1 MPFDLLR
8 FVEIQ
13 ENTYEQALAEVRE
26 GKKRNHWMAYIFPIL
41 RELDDSDESEIYG
54 INSKAEAK
62 AYINHPILGTR
73 LREISRALFAF
84 EGKTAVDIFGVSDA
98 KKLISCMTLFA
109 EVSEDKVIFIEVLRK
124 YNEGEKDNRSLY
136 LMQFL

>member
-13 ENTYEQALAEVRE
+13 ENTFEQALLEIRE
-26 GKKRNHWMAYIFPIL
+26 GKKRNHWMAYIFPTL
-41 RELDDSDESEIYG
+41 RELEENDESEIYG

-62 AYINHPILGTR
+62 AYIDHPILGSR

-84 EGKTAVDIFGVSDA
+84 EGKSAVDIFGVNDA

-109 EVSEDKVIFIEVLRK
+109 EVADDKVIFIEVLRK
-124 YNEGEKDNRSLY
+124 YNNGEKDYRSLY
-136 LMQFL
+136 LLQFL

>member
-13 ENTYEQALAEVRE
+13 ENSYEQALTEIRE
-26 GKKRNHWMAYIFPIL
+26 GKKRNHWMAYIFPTL
-41 RELDDSDESEIYG
+41 RELEDTDESETYG

-62 AYINHPILGTR
+62 AFIEHPILGPR
-73 LREISRALFAF
+73 LRDISRALFAF
-84 EGKTAVDIFGVSDA
+84 NGKSAEDIFGINDA
-98 KKLISCMTLFA
+98 KRLIACMTLFA
-109 EVSEDKVIFIEVLRK
+109 EVAEDKVVFIEVLRK
-124 YNEGEKDNRSLY
+124 YNDGEKDYRSLY

>member
-13 ENTYEQALAEVRE
+13 ENTFEQALAEVRD
-26 GKKRNHWMAYIFPIL
+26 GKKRNHWMAYIFPML
-41 RELDDSDESEIYG
+41 SELEDSDESEMYG

-62 AYINHPILGTR
+62 AYIEHPILGAR

-84 EGKTAVDIFGVSDA
+84 DGKTAEDIFGAHDA

-109 EVSEDKVIFIEVLRK
+109 EVSDDKVIFIEVLRK
-124 YNEGEKDNRSLY
+124 YNRGDKDYRSLY

>member
-13 ENTYEQALAEVRE
+13 ENTFEQALLEIRE

-41 RELDDSDESEIYG
+41 RELDDSDESETYG

-62 AYINHPILGTR
+62 AYIDHPILGSR

-84 EGKTAVDIFGVSDA
+84 EGKTAIDIFGANYA
-98 KKLISCMTLFA
+98 KKLISCMNLFA
-109 EVSEDKVIFIEVLRK
+109 EVADDKVIFIEVLRK
-124 YNEGEKDNRSLY
+124 YNNGEKDYRSLY

>member
-62 AYINHPILGTR
+62 AYINHPILGAR

-109 EVSEDKVIFIEVLRK
+109 DVSEDKVIFIEVLRK
-124 YNEGEKDNRSLY
+124 YNEGEKDYRSLY

>member
-62 AYINHPILGTR
+62 AYINHPILGAR

-109 EVSEDKVIFIEVLRK
+109 DVSEDKVIFIEVLRK